1 MPPKKLKTPT
11 KGTLVR
17 PTLVSRG
24 SGMTA
29 GLELWR
35 LPTNAKIILIDRTA
49 DGRFASDVTTWN
61 TTVGLNAETT
71 QSIKDAT
78 SEDIA

>member
-1 MPPKKLKTPT
+1 
-11 KGTLVR
+11 
-17 PTLVSRG
+17 
-24 SGMTA
+24 MTA

-35 LPTNAKIILIDRTA
+35 LPTNAKIILIDRTT

-61 TTVGLNAETT
+61 TTVGLNAATT

>member
-35 LPTNAKIILIDRTA
+35 LPTNSKIILIDRTA
-49 DGRFASDVTTWN
+49 DGRFTSDVTTWN